1 MAWAYDELAMYE
13 EAIAAGDPLPEP
25 PKFLIPSA
33 RKRSLRS
40 AARERRRAMEHV
52 EMLRTL
58 TRNADLIML
67 NSRLAGLEV
76 DLAGLRRVVGRARR
90 ELDVADSVKEA
101 AQSTSLPGGRVGGRA
116 VARAPVTAEEHTA
129 FEGTIAGEVPEL
141 GHLVVEELVTTEGH
155 LL

>member
-25 PKFLIPSA
+25 PGFLIPSA

-101 AQSTSLPGGRVGGRA
+101 AQSTSLPRAVGGHA
-116 VARAPVTAEEHTA
+116 VA
-129 FEGTIAGEVPEL
+129 
-141 GHLVVEELVTTEGH
+141 
-155 LL
+155 